1 VSSTIE
7 RSSPFFEAHSI
18 YSPKPGQK
26 EAAVSET
33 YQCIDPLTD
42 PRWGEF
48 LQRHPRAS
56 IFHTPGW
63 LEALWRTY
71 GYVPVAF
78 TTSRPGEE
86 LRNGLVFSRVQ
97 SWLIRPRLVS
107 LPFSDHADPLLDD
120 PGELPGLLAFL
131 KCGQAERRWRSIEL
145 RPPDNPS
152 TPTSWPDFHDGRR
165 YFLHRLDLRASLID
179 LFSGL
184 HKDSIQRKIRRA
196 EREGLVCQVGRS
208 ETQLNIF
215 YKLTVVTRR
224 RQGLP
229 PPPLAWFRNVLAC
242 LGERALI
249 RVVFAGDR
257 PIAAILTLQFKDTMV
272 YKYGCSD
279 ARFHSL
285 GGMPFVLWRTIT
297 DAKRLGDTELDL
309 GRSDPGNV
317 GLTTFKERFGAVR
330 SVLTYKKYPDPGLQ
344 AVGAAWA
351 EGAAKQVFGVL
362 PERLQI
368 AAGRLIYPHI
378 G

>member
-1 VSSTIE
+1 
-7 RSSPFFEAHSI
+7 
-18 YSPKPGQK
+18 
-26 EAAVSET
+26 
-33 YQCIDPLTD
+33 
-42 PRWGEF
+42 
-48 LQRHPRAS
+48 
-56 IFHTPGW
+56 
-63 LEALWRTY
+63 
-71 GYVPVAF
+71 
-78 TTSRPGEE
+78 
-86 LRNGLVFSRVQ
+86 
-97 SWLIRPRLVS
+97 
-107 LPFSDHADPLLDD
+107 
-120 PGELPGLLAFL
+120 
-131 KCGQAERRWRSIEL
+131 
-145 RPPDNPS
+145 
-152 TPTSWPDFHDGRR
+152 
-165 YFLHRLDLRASLID
+165 
-179 LFSGL
+179 
-184 HKDSIQRKIRRA
+184 
-196 EREGLVCQVGRS
+196 
-208 ETQLNIF
+208 
-215 YKLTVVTRR
+215 
-224 RQGLP
+224 LP